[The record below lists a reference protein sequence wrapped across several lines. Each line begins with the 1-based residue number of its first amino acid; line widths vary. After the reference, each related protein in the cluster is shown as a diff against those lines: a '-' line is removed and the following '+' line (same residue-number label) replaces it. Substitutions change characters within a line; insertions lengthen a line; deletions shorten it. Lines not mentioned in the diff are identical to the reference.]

1 MPVRSSRIRLFSST
15 ITLLKT
21 VLHNVQR
28 MVILRRV
35 WKMAMSAVCGPL
47 RWSAYD
53 VAYGNIYSL
62 GCGDVADISNNKG
75 TTAAETDCNTTCS
88 GDPSHLCGGAQRLQ
102 LYLWNGTLNDWH
114 TPSNIGRYE
123 VRTKSPLPYT
133 HRRAITSF
141 STLSP
146 VSCLRCLPPSV

>member
-1 MPVRSSRIRLFSST
+1 MSSRIRLYSST
-15 ITLLKT
+15 TTLPKT

-35 WKMAMSAVCGPL
+35 WKMAMSAVCSPL

-75 TTAAETDCNTTCS
+75 TTAAETDCNTACS